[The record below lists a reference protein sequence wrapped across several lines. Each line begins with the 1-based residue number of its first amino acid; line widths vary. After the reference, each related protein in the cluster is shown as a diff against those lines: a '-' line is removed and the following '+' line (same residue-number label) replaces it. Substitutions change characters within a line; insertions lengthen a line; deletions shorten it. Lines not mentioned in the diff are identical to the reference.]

1 MKPLFAR
8 LFGAKGALSASGA
21 FAVDAADPFATDA
34 VFNGFIAA
42 LDMADPLVAL
52 GELTAALDGQ
62 TLLGH
67 LDRPELGGEA
77 RARLLLGLDDRAS
90 DCIAAIERGLFAH
103 VAAETASEPRR
114 LALLR
119 YYERFSAEAIATLA
133 GLRSSSKLAE
143 RTAAPGPQGP
153 VSRPGGVPGGS
164 VLKAPSAAAP
174 RHPHANGAYST
185 SASRP
190 ARLEPAQALVLVNR
204 ALLAFYGRQ
213 KMLSFGHREIPS
225 SLWSDVL
232 KLRRYAAANNLLR
245 THCMPYP
252 RQPMACNAAQL
263 IALLMAYSAAPC
275 DALRPNEMQALDRL
289 LHHWFST
296 NSLDIKD
303 NASGDAT
310 VYFYGA
316 GMRGPFR
323 ALPAMHPPGDGV
335 LYISLDEAYARAVD
349 LAERVRETR
358 VLPPELGPAACP
370 IDAWIH
376 LLESVVSHWSPNPP
390 SRQSERRAHVGEMW
404 VAPGFAVA
412 TRLIALSA
420 QARAQ
425 VAARISAAAMRGPV
439 IDVTAPDGTLSEPA
453 FDLEITTRLDGAAG
467 ASRST
472 AASAPA
478 VEAAAGED
486 PAEPYAQP
494 PGATLRALQQLEM
507 RERLPGIVKWQFLDH
522 SATGFAVIL
531 STPADWAHP
540 GRVVTYRRENDS
552 IWRMATIRR
561 RTRDITGKIVLGL
574 EKLPATPQPARIRT
588 LSRGNWSEWETLRVG
603 PLDFAPAIYF
613 GSRPPLLLIERA
625 RYREGQRYLLMLGN
639 ERHLVELTVRKER
652 DPDFVVARV
661 EFSSAPVAERSDE
674 LDPTSTGDLMAT
686 TELIHGSAPPALN

>member
-1 MKPLFAR
+1 MKPFFAR

-62 TLLGH
+62 TMLGH

-133 GLRSSSKLAE
+133 GARSSSKLAAE
-143 RTAAPGPQGP
+143 RAAPSPQGP
-153 VSRPGGVPGGS
+153 VSRPGGASAVGGAARN
-164 VLKAPSAAAP
+164 LKAPSQAMA
-174 RHPHANGAYST
+174 RYPHANGGYASPARST
-185 SASRP
+185 
-190 ARLEPAQALVLVNR
+190 RLEPAQALLLVNR

-225 SLWSDVL
+225 TLWSDVL
-232 KLRRYAAANNLLR
+232 KLRRYATANNLLR

-275 DALRPNEMQALDRL
+275 DALRPNEMQALDKL

-303 NASGDAT
+303 NASGEAT

-335 LYISLDEAYARAVD
+335 LYISLDEAYVRAVD
-349 LAERVRETR
+349 LTERVRETR
-358 VLPPELGPAACP
+358 ALPPELGPAACP

-425 VAARISAAAMRGPV
+425 VTARINAAAMRGPV
-439 IDVTAPDGTLSEPA
+439 IDVTQPDGSLSEPA
-453 FDLEITTRLDGAAG
+453 FDLEITTRLDGSAAT
-467 ASRST
+467 RP
-472 AASAPA
+472 ASAE
-478 VEAAAGED
+478 VESVEEGDEA
-486 PAEPYAQP
+486 YAQP

-531 STPADWAHP
+531 SSPADWAHP

-588 LSRGNWSEWETLRVG
+588 LSRGNWNEWETLRVG
-603 PLDFAPAIYF
+603 PLDFAPAIFF

-639 ERHLVELTVRKER
+639 ERHLVELSVRKER

-686 TELIHGSAPPALN
+686 TELIQGAVPPPALN

>member
-8 LFGAKGALSASGA
+8 LFGAKGALSAHGG
-21 FAVDAADPFATDA
+21 FAIDAADPFATDA
-34 VFNGFIAA
+34 VFNGFLAA

-62 TLLGH
+62 TMLGH
-67 LDRPELGGEA
+67 LDRPELAGDT
-77 RARLLLGLDDRAS
+77 RVRLLLGLDDRAS
-90 DCIAAIERGLFAH
+90 DCIVAIERGLFAH

-119 YYERFSAEAIATLA
+119 YYERFAAEALA
-133 GLRSSSKLAE
+133 ALSGSRSSSKLAA
-143 RTAAPGPQGP
+143 RSAVPAAGGPN
-153 VSRPGGVPGGS
+153 SRPGGVFGPVAGLRKPS
-164 VLKAPSAAAP
+164 SPTPQHPQIALSAAAP
-174 RHPHANGAYST
+174 QPRPRIDANRAV
-185 SASRP
+185 
-190 ARLEPAQALVLVNR
+190 LLVNR

-213 KMLSFGHREIPS
+213 KMLCFGHREVPGS
-225 SLWSDVL
+225 FWSEVL
-232 KLRRYAAANNLLR
+232 KIRRYAAHHGFLR

-263 IALLMAYSAAPC
+263 IALLMAFNAAPC

-289 LHHWFST
+289 LRHWFST
-296 NSLDIKD
+296 NLLDIKD
-303 NASGDAT
+303 NASGEQT

-335 LYISLDEAYARAVD
+335 LYISLDEAYMRAVD

-358 VLPPELGPAACP
+358 ILPPELGPAACP

-376 LLESVVSHWSPNPP
+376 LLESISSHWSPNPP

-412 TRLIALSA
+412 IRLIALSA
-420 QARAQ
+420 QARAA
-425 VAARISAAAMRGPV
+425 VAARINAAALRGPV
-439 IDVTAPDGTLSEPA
+439 LDITEPDGSLSEPA
-453 FDLEITTRLDGAAG
+453 FDLEITARLDGAA
-467 ASRST
+467 RP
-472 AASAPA
+472 AP
-478 VEAAAGED
+478 VVRELTGEEAD
-486 PAEPYAQP
+486 YAQP
-494 PGATLRALQQLEM
+494 PGATLRALQQLEQ

-561 RTRDITGKIVLGL
+561 RTRDISGKIVLGL
-574 EKLPATPQPARIRT
+574 EKLPAAPQPARIRT
-588 LSRGNWSEWETLRVG
+588 LSRGNWNEWETLRVG
-603 PLDFAPAIYF
+603 PLDFAPAIFF
-613 GSRPPLLLIERA
+613 GSRPPLVLIERA

-639 ERHLVELTVRKER
+639 ERHLVELSVRKER

-661 EFSSAPVAERSDE
+661 EFSSAPLEEGAAD

-686 TELIHGSAPPALN
+686 TELVQSAVPPPALN